1 MLLAIDPGTTESAY
15 VVIRDDYSI
24 IDYGKMLNGN
34 VIEMIKTK
42 TTFYPMVIEMIASYG
57 MPVGQEVFET
67 CVWIGRFIQASRK
80 ETQLIYRKDVKLN
93 ICNSI
98 KATDASIIK
107 ALKDRFGDKGT
118 KANPGWFYGFSKDVW
133 QAYALGVTYLDK
145 ERERL

>member
-93 ICNSI
+93 ICNSM

-145 ERERL
+145 EREQL

>member
-1 MLLAIDPGTTESAY
+1 MILAIDPGTTESAY

-118 KANPGWFYGFSKDVW
+118 KANPGWFYGFSKDIW

-145 ERERL
+145 EREQL